1 MPSKENLMKAASKI
15 LQIIEDESRKLRIR
29 VNKGEE
35 LKFDDVKI
43 LLKALGLFAGDP
55 EIQAAARKKNLIWA
69 IALASFA
76 GAMKVV

>member
-1 MPSKENLMKAASKI
+1 MKAASKI
-15 LQIIEDESRKLRIR
+15 LLIIEDESRKLRKR
-29 VNKGEE
+29 LNKGEE

-55 EIQAAARKKNLIWA
+55 EVQAEARKKNIVWA

>member
-1 MPSKENLMKAASKI
+1 MKAASKI
-15 LQIIEDESRKLRIR
+15 LLIIEDESRKLRKR
-29 VNKGEE
+29 LDGGEE

-43 LLKALGLFAGDP
+43 LLKALGLLAGDP
-55 EIQAAARKKNLIWA
+55 EIQAEARRKNIVWA

>member
-1 MPSKENLMKAASKI
+1 MKATSKV
-15 LQIIEDESRKLRIR
+15 LLIIEDESRKLRKR
-29 VNKGEE
+29 LDKGEE

-43 LLKALGLFAGDP
+43 LLKALGLLAGDK
-55 EIQAAARKKNLIWA
+55 EIQAEARKKSLVWA

>member
-1 MPSKENLMKAASKI
+1 MKAASKI
-15 LQIIEDESRKLRIR
+15 LLIIEDESRKLRKR
-29 VNKGEE
+29 LDKGKE

-43 LLKALGLFAGDP
+43 LLKALGLLAGDA
-55 EIQAAARKKNLIWA
+55 EIQAEARKKNIVWA